1 MKLLRTTPGLRA
13 VHILVLAISSWH
25 GSNVAAA
32 DLADVT
38 RQLTAD
44 IKAAQT
50 QLSNT
55 EAQIGRERAQLAQQL
70 NKAQGKVLELRDKT
84 AAVRRLA
91 DEKTLG
97 ISQIESR
104 LNVWQE
110 QSRYQKR
117 MVTGFLDK
125 VGRQSAGEAKAADFN
140 AQFNQLQ
147 QFVDAQTAS
156 LQPAWQDQ
164 QILLPDGQLAD
175 GKLLTLGPVQ
185 WFLQPAQKIGGLAAY
200 ANNISTARLTFD
212 GTATAG
218 LSSLQ
223 ENGAGTIT
231 FDPTLTR
238 VLKMA
243 DSQETMW
250 EQLVKGGFW
259 VIPIIGF
266 GLFATI
272 IAGSKGWYLYRL
284 PPLMPALVLR
294 VRTAARD
301 GSATLA
307 ALRGQVQGAQAELLD
322 IALAAANA
330 THRDEQLYA
339 CLLKWRHRLE
349 HWLGS
354 LALTASVSPLLGLV
368 GTVSG
373 MITTFKLMTI
383 FGTGD
388 ANTMSAGISE
398 AMITTKLGL
407 VVAVPALIAH
417 ALMTRLVKNQ
427 FTQLEN
433 LAVELSQLP
442 LAGARDD
449 A

>member
-1 MKLLRTTPGLRA
+1 
-13 VHILVLAISSWH
+13 
-25 GSNVAAA
+25 
-32 DLADVT
+32 
-38 RQLTAD
+38 
-44 IKAAQT
+44 
-50 QLSNT
+50 
-55 EAQIGRERAQLAQQL
+55 
-70 NKAQGKVLELRDKT
+70 
-84 AAVRRLA
+84 
-91 DEKTLG
+91 
-97 ISQIESR
+97 
-104 LNVWQE
+104 
-110 QSRYQKR
+110 
-117 MVTGFLDK
+117 
-125 VGRQSAGEAKAADFN
+125 
-140 AQFNQLQ
+140 
-147 QFVDAQTAS
+147 
-156 LQPAWQDQ
+156 
-164 QILLPDGQLAD
+164 
-175 GKLLTLGPVQ
+175 
-185 WFLQPAQKIGGLAAY
+185 
-200 ANNISTARLTFD
+200 
-212 GTATAG
+212 
-218 LSSLQ
+218 
-223 ENGAGTIT
+223 
-231 FDPTLTR
+231 
-238 VLKMA
+238 MA

-266 GLFATI
+266 GVFATI
-272 IAGSKGWYLYRL
+272 IAISKGWYLYRL

-294 VRTAARD
+294 VRTAVRG
-301 GSATLA
+301 GSASLA
-307 ALRGQVQGAQAELLD
+307 ALRSQVQGAQAELLD

-330 THRDEQLYA
+330 THRDEQLYV
-339 CLLKWRHRLE
+339 CLLKWRNRLE

-442 LAGARDD
+442 LAGTRDD
-449 A
+449 T